1 MFEDF
6 DDEDELFNADEYM
19 PVSSAD
25 LPSSLKPPRDNQD
38 LIGYAAHE
46 QNLLSLFNQG
56 NLPHALIFAGQKG
69 IGKSTFA
76 FNLARFLLKQG
87 AGDDGG
93 GLFGDAPPP
102 ATSLKISEDDPVAR
116 RVTSGGHPDLL
127 TIERPIDE
135 KKGTQKSS
143 VDVDTVRKIAPFLR
157 MTSSDGGWR
166 IVIVDD
172 AETMNRNAQNAI
184 LKILEEPPQKSL
196 LILVCH
202 RLGAMIPTIRSR
214 CRTMHFQPLPRAAIV
229 ELLKR
234 HDPHI
239 QTEQAGLL
247 ADLGDGSAGHAL
259 SLHEEGGEET
269 LQHLMLLFSAFP
281 KWEWPLVHRKAEEL
295 GRFGAA
301 DEPYLL
307 FKDLFLWVCDSFL
320 RAKAAGPDKLPEIL
334 RSDSLKPLLNHY
346 SLEQWIDICE
356 KLKDHFSAV
365 EFSNLDKRQ
374 GVLGAFA
381 LLG

>member
-1 MFEDF
+1 MFDDF
-6 DDEDELFNADEYM
+6 DEDEDNLFDADVGM
-19 PVSSAD
+19 FKSSEDA
-25 LPSSLKPPRDNQD
+25 PSALKPPRDNQD
-38 LIGYAAHE
+38 LIGHTSIE
-46 QNLLSLFNQG
+46 QEILSMFNQG
-56 NLPHALIFAGQKG
+56 NLPHAMIFAGQKG

-87 AGDDGG
+87 GDDAG

-102 ATSLKISEDDPVAR
+102 ATSFKVADDDPVAR
-116 RVTSGGHPDLL
+116 KVASAGHPDLL

-135 KKGTQKSS
+135 KKGAAKSS

-166 IVIVDD
+166 VVIVDD

-184 LKILEEPPQKSL
+184 LKILEEPPKKSL

-214 CRTMHFQPLPRAAIV
+214 CRTLHFQPMNREGV
-229 ELLKR
+229 EAVLKR
-234 HDPHI
+234 AEPHMR
-239 QTEQAGLL
+239 QSELSLL
-247 ADLGDGSAGHAL
+247 ADLSDGSAGQAL
-259 SLHEEGGEET
+259 SFHLDGGAET
-269 LQHLMLLFSAFP
+269 LSSITLLLGTFP
-281 KWEWPLVHRKAEEL
+281 KWEWPLIHRKAEEL
-295 GRFGAA
+295 GRFGASDDAYRMFA
-301 DEPYLL
+301 DI
-307 FKDLFLWVCDSFL
+307 FLWVCESFL
-320 RAKAAGPDKLPEIL
+320 RAKASNSAKLPEIL
-334 RSDSLKPLLNHY
+334 SANSLKPLQNHY

-356 KLKDHFSAV
+356 KLKGHFSAV
-365 EFSNLDKRQ
+365 ENSNLDKRQ